1 MRRAV
6 ALAALI
12 SLVAA
17 GTAAAEHWT
26 KYADGDGGT
35 QWSYDGDYT
44 YKDKDSG
51 RLIAMKAISKP
62 SANFEPGGPDK
73 GVGYVVAIDCRAKTS
88 QQVAAY
94 KPSTGLVTDA
104 NWRKQPAKPADAPL
118 AAALCPHLEHVPV
131 K

>member
-1 MRRAV
+1 MRRAF

-26 KYADGDGGT
+26 KYADGDAGT
-35 QWSYDGDYT
+35 QWSYDSDFT

-51 RLIAMKAISKP
+51 LLIAMKAISKP

-73 GVGYVVAIDCRAKTS
+73 GVGYVVAVVMGIFNISVLYRLLTGTLSEDELV
-88 QQVAAY
+88 QVVESEDVVHVA
-94 KPSTGLVTDA
+94 P
-104 NWRKQPAKPADAPL
+104 APL
-118 AAALCPHLEHVPV
+118 AQGEKA
-131 K
+131 